1 MMEPLDPKYRIK
13 SISLPKAVRDLSVSS
28 SRPVIRP
35 NCLFFRES
43 KPTFVVPDLKP
54 WNKFGSMRLDH
65 TLYYLWQSDGSL
77 AVYAYLYLEFLQAS
91 DKSYGCMYVGWIDPN
106 DWALGGA
113 E

>member
-1 MMEPLDPKYRIK
+1 MMKPLDPKYRIK
-13 SISLPKAVRDLSVSS
+13 SISLPKAVWDLSASS
-28 SRPVIRP
+28 SRPVIHP
-35 NCLFFRES
+35 DFLFFRES

-54 WNKFGSMRLDH
+54 WDKYGAMLLNH

-77 AVYAYLYLEFLQAS
+77 AVYAYLYGGTTS
-91 DKSYGCMYVGWIDPN
+91 TPDKSYGCMYVGRVHPN